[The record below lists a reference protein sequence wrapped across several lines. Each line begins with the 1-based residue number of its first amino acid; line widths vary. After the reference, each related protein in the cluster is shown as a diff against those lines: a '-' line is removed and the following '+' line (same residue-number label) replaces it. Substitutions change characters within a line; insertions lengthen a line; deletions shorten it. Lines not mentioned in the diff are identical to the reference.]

1 MLRAYSTPPRVRRL
15 SSWARQRERTYKQYK
30 TQEKQQEDSSTG
42 TDSSM
47 ETERIHSTP
56 TGTLATSLNI
66 TPGTSMTDWDNST
79 DTERQNDDRTTE
91 QPETE
96 SSPSIPMFLVDKIR
110 HKKSI
115 HKASEWFLEGTD
127 KGIQVIGDSN
137 ISRINNGSRAQIQ
150 TESFPGAQIGHINTV
165 LNKMIGPQVEN
176 YPECV
181 ILSVGINDMNN
192 SRGSTSPAMRKL
204 AQKANKQFPRSRV
217 AIPRINCPVHLSK
230 SQKANIK
237 ASSIRRFLRPQI
249 LRSHVTQTSKA
260 KHPNIA
266 HC

>member
-1 MLRAYSTPPRVRRL
+1 
-15 SSWARQRERTYKQYK
+15 
-30 TQEKQQEDSSTG
+30 
-42 TDSSM
+42 
-47 ETERIHSTP
+47 
-56 TGTLATSLNI
+56 
-66 TPGTSMTDWDNST
+66 MTDWDNST

-176 YPECV
+176 YPQCV

-237 ASSIRRFLRPQI
+237 AINDSLVRLRNISIIPELDQKLFRTIPGDIHWTANTADTL
-249 LRSHVTQTSKA
+249 LNHLLS
-260 KHPNIA
+260 NLN
-266 HC
+266 

>member
-1 MLRAYSTPPRVRRL
+1 
-15 SSWARQRERTYKQYK
+15 
-30 TQEKQQEDSSTG
+30 
-42 TDSSM
+42 
-47 ETERIHSTP
+47 
-56 TGTLATSLNI
+56 
-66 TPGTSMTDWDNST
+66 MTDWDNST

-127 KGIQVIGDSN
+127 KGILVIGDSN
-137 ISRINNGSRAQIQ
+137 ISRISKGSRAQIQ

-192 SRGSTSPAMRKL
+192 SPGSTTIPAMRKL
-204 AQKANKQFPRSRV
+204 AQKANKQFPRSRI
-217 AIPRINCPVHLSK
+217 AIPRINCPAHLSK

-237 ASSIRRFLRPQI
+237 AINDSLVRLRNISIIPELDQKLFRTIPGDIHWTADTADTL
-249 LRSHVTQTSKA
+249 LNHWLC
-260 KHPNIA
+260 HLN
-266 HC
+266 

>member
-1 MLRAYSTPPRVRRL
+1 
-15 SSWARQRERTYKQYK
+15 
-30 TQEKQQEDSSTG
+30 
-42 TDSSM
+42 
-47 ETERIHSTP
+47 
-56 TGTLATSLNI
+56 
-66 TPGTSMTDWDNST
+66 MTDWDNST

-127 KGIQVIGDSN
+127 KGILVIGDSN
-137 ISRINNGSRAQIQ
+137 ISRISKGSRAQIQ

-192 SRGSTSPAMRKL
+192 SPGSTTIPAMRKL
-204 AQKANKQFPRSRV
+204 TQKANKQFPRSRI
-217 AIPRINCPVHLSK
+217 AIPIAIPIAINDSLVRLRNISIIPELDQKLFRTIPGDIHWTADTADTLLNHWLCHL
-230 SQKANIK
+230 N
-237 ASSIRRFLRPQI
+237 
-249 LRSHVTQTSKA
+249 
-260 KHPNIA
+260 
-266 HC
+266 